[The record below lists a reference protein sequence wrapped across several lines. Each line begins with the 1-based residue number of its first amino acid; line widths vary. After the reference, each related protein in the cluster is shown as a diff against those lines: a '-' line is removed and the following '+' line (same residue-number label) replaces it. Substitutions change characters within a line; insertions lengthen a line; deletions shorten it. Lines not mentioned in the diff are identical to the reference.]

1 VVELKGG
8 IKLARRGCE
17 DYPGIRGRTDGRPY
31 SGVTLGFYFGTGSKS
46 SDLNEMFLMCYK

>member
-46 SDLNEMFLMCYK
+46 SDLNEMFLML